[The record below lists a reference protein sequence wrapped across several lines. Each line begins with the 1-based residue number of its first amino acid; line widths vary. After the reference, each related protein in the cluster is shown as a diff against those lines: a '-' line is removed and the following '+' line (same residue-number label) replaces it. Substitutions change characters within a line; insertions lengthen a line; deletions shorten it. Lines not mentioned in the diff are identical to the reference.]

1 MGTGPICSA
10 AAYCLADE
18 ACPHLP
24 ANQECPQASDCR
36 HSCERRHAKGR
47 ARQLQLQSVA
57 AFGREESSQM
67 STEKRLSEALEPVA
81 VDNSSRLIMDLAR
94 RVAGTDCSVL
104 IVGESGTGKEV
115 LARLIHR
122 ASPRAGKPFIAVNCA
137 AIPENMLEAML

>member
-94 RVAGTDCSVL
+94 RVAGTDCSVPATRRARSMISRDELSTATGSSASLNLFSVL
-104 IVGESGTGKEV
+104 I
-115 LARLIHR
+115 
-122 ASPRAGKPFIAVNCA
+122 
-137 AIPENMLEAML
+137 